1 MSNKGEYYKQWAKDN
16 QAKKQ
21 CAQKA
26 WKQKDPLRYMLFYSK
41 RGAIKRGIH
50 FELVASDFQY
60 LPTHCPVLGIELEYA
75 ADGPRHDGTA
85 SIDRVDNSMG
95 YTPNNVRIIS
105 WRANR
110 LKSDAT
116 VDELR
121 RLVNYLEGKA

>member
-1 MSNKGEYYKQWAKDN
+1 MRDKAAYDKQWAKDN

-21 CAQKA
+21 NAQKA

-41 RGAIKRGIH
+41 RGALKRGIP
-50 FELVASDFQY
+50 FELVATDFTD

-85 SIDRVDNSMG
+85 SIDRVDNLMG
-95 YTPNNVRIIS
+95 YTPSNVRIIS

-116 VDELR
+116 AGELR
-121 RLVNYLEGKA
+121 RLLDYLEGKA

>member
-1 MSNKGEYYKQWAKDN
+1 MSDKGEYYKQWAKDN
-16 QAKKQ
+16 KAKKQ
-21 CAQKA
+21 SAQKA

-41 RGAIKRGIH
+41 RGALKRGIP
-50 FELVASDFQY
+50 FELVASDFQD

-85 SIDRVDNSMG
+85 SIDRVNNSMG
-95 YTPNNVRIIS
+95 YTPSNVRIIS

-110 LKSDAT
+110 LKSDAAA
-116 VDELR
+116 DELR